1 MGESMRSREGQRIA
15 ATRVDSAAAAT
26 WIFSEDEVARLRY
39 SLLYRAREPA
49 AMLSAVAPRAAVV
62 VLLRNPA
69 RRPRGLE
76 GGRASRCFFGGRYS
90 AETSRSDAVAAT
102 WIFRGDESRRRAPQV
117 ARIVSLHNHW
127 TRLGMG
133 VGNEERLRLRLG
145 PNVSDHVELE
155 LAYMAD
161 KTSRQRLRVLL
172 SDDIKIGD
180 APRVAAYV
188 RRAEVPLMN
197 RGDAATATW
206 IVSGDGVA
214 ATPWPRRG

>member
-1 MGESMRSREGQRIA
+1 METSRR
-15 ATRVDSAAAAT
+15 DAAAAT
-26 WIFSEDEVARLRY
+26 R
-39 SLLYRAREPA
+39 
-49 AMLSAVAPRAAVV
+49 
-62 VLLRNPA
+62 
-69 RRPRGLE
+69 
-76 GGRASRCFFGGRYS
+76 
-90 AETSRSDAVAAT
+90 
-102 WIFRGDESRRRAPQV
+102 IFRGDESRRRAPQV

-133 VGNEERLRLRLG
+133 VGNEERPGPNVRLRLG

-206 IVSGDGVA
+206 IF
-214 ATPWPRRG
+214 R